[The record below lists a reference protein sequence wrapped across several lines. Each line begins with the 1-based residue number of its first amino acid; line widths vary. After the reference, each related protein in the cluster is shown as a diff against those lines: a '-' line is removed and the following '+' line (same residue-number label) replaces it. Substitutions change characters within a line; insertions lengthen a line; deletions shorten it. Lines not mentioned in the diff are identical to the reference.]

1 MHSKS
6 FKSMIGKRAP
16 IVEFNFFKNFNPF
29 MSSTLVP
36 DFTFNPPNIS
46 RQSQSPMTRNC
57 KSPNMCRCAPFVI
70 SHRQEKE
77 SSKNQQLLFL
87 KQMSTPRTKPWEVNS
102 GISVAAASGAG
113 TSASSITQPAAD
125 LSTAAAIPDRPTSLT
140 NPSST
145 SQYSSAYG
153 TSATGGYGPGL
164 GTSRYGTGMG
174 SSMYGGYG
182 SSMYGGYGSGMYGG
196 YGGYGSGMYSGY
208 GGYGSGMYGSSMGG
222 MYGLGAMNGPGP
234 LGEGTQ
240 ATFQLIESIIGAV
253 GGFAQMLEAT
263 YMATHSSFSTMVSL
277 AEQFGNLKNALGS
290 LLGIFAL
297 IKFAKRIFYKF
308 TGRTFNNG
316 ISAKEFSKFE
326 TKQLKLEENLRRQQ
340 NGKSKPRISLKP
352 LLLFLAASIGFPYL
366 LSKAMQRISQQQEAQ
381 QQRRLRDQHDMA
393 PGNAPIN
400 PETLEFAKALYE
412 FNPENPNIEI
422 ELKPK
427 ELVAILSK
435 LDPLGNE
442 SKWWKV
448 RSRSGKVGYVP
459 LNYLSIIERKAPLK
473 QVEAVPHNE
482 IPSSPFLASPEKAD
496 KLVEE
501 FQKLH

>member
-1 MHSKS
+1 
-6 FKSMIGKRAP
+6 
-16 IVEFNFFKNFNPF
+16 
-29 MSSTLVP
+29 MS
-36 DFTFNPPNIS
+36 
-46 RQSQSPMTRNC
+46 
-57 KSPNMCRCAPFVI
+57 A
-70 SHRQEKE
+70 
-77 SSKNQQLLFL
+77 
-87 KQMSTPRTKPWEVNS
+87 PRTKPWEV
-102 GISVAAASGAG
+102 ASG
-113 TSASSITQPAAD
+113 TSAATASGTDSLASSLLSQMPDSSAA
-125 LSTAAAIPDRPTSLT
+125 TIPDRPTLLT
-140 NPSST
+140 DPSSAN
-145 SQYSSAYG
+145 QYASGYG
-153 TSATGGYGPGL
+153 SGVSGGYGSGYGL
-164 GTSRYGTGMG
+164 GYGSSRYGTGMGLSMYGGMG

-182 SSMYGGYGSGMYGG
+182 SSMYGGYGGYGSGMYGG
-196 YGGYGSGMYSGY
+196 YGGYGSGMY
-208 GGYGSGMYGSSMGG
+208 GSGMGG
-222 MYGLGAMNGPGP
+222 MYGQGGMNGMGGPGP

-263 YMATHSSFSTMVSL
+263 YMATHSSFFTMVSL

-297 IKFAKRIFYKF
+297 IKFAKKIFYKL
-308 TGRTFNNG
+308 TGRTFNHG

-340 NGKSKPRISLKP
+340 SGSSKTRISLKP

-366 LSKAMQRISQQQEAQ
+366 LSKAIQKLNQQQQVQ
-381 QQRRLRDQHDMA
+381 QQRRLQDQRNMV
-393 PGNAPIN
+393 PGSAPID
-400 PETLEFAKALYE
+400 PESLEFAKALYE

-459 LNYLSIIERKAPLK
+459 LNYLSIIERRAPVK
-473 QVEAVPHNE
+473 QLEAVP
-482 IPSSPFLASPEKAD
+482 PAQATFAPSPEKANE
-496 KLVEE
+496 LVDE
-501 FQKLH
+501 FQKLQ